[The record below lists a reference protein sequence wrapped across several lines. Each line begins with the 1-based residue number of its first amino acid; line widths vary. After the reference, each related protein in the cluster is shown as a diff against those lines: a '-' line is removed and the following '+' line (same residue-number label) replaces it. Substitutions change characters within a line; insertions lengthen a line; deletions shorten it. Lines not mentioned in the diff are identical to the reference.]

1 MGAVSVYL
9 KSGQTINL
17 HGPAIS
23 VENFMQNMT
32 VGPGQAIAFGN
43 DGGCENGFINCDE
56 IAAVINTEE
65 MVYKSK

>member
-23 VENFMQNMT
+23 VDNFIKNMT
-32 VGPGQAIAFGN
+32 PGNAIVFGN
-43 DGGCENGFINCDE
+43 DGGHENGFINCDD
-56 IAAVINTEE
+56 IAAVINTEHVE
-65 MVYKSK
+65 VKL